1 METSITTEQL
11 LTSEYVYCMSNKS
24 FNPNILKVGWTRY
37 NPAFRANQLYTTGVP
52 TPFVVEF
59 LILTNHGRELE
70 GRIHN
75 YLSRRRVNWSR
86 EFFNISISE
95 LRSIL
100 IDKFSLTLVQL
111 SDIIDKMPK
120 IEHTRK
126 KKTTIIS
133 SVPIKPTIV
142 SEYDTT
148 ELYDTDLSARFDRFR
163 CPSPPEDVPPIITK
177 PVSLFDEFRYRPLSP
192 NTDSEYENSDNM
204 FDRFRYNPL

>member
-1 METSITTEQL
+1 MEPSITTEQL
-11 LTSEYVYCMSNKS
+11 LSSEYVYCMSNKS
-24 FNPNILKVGWTRY
+24 FHPNILKVGWTRY

-59 LILTNHGRELE
+59 LILTTHGRELE

-75 YLSRRRVNWSR
+75 YLSRHRVNWSR

-95 LRSIL
+95 LRCIL
-100 IDKFSLTLVQL
+100 ENKFSLTLVQL
-111 SDIIDKMPK
+111 PDIIDKLPK

-126 KKTTIIS
+126 KKTAVSYLST
-133 SVPIKPTIV
+133 IKPTIV

-163 CPSPPEDVPPIITK
+163 CPSPPEDVPSIITK
-177 PVSLFDEFRYRPLSP
+177 PLSLFDEFKYQPLSP
-192 NTDSEYENSDNM
+192 NSESEHENCNNI